1 MSDVCRE
8 IAKMGKGIGNESRY
22 RILEALM
29 KGPRTVGEITAKTG
43 FTQPS
48 VSQHLKVLKSAN
60 LVEDE
65 RKGQEVY
72 YSINIAYTTNLLR
85 KLAVDV
91 AHSKQGKKNNYL
103 FFLFFIRHMQYETLA
118 QKEVIAH
125 TIDALAKRGIESVV
139 VNNRAEALEKV
150 KSLIPKGASVMNGS
164 SRTLEEIGFV
174 DYLKSGIHGWRNV
187 HEEILAEKD
196 PAKQATL
203 RKQAVLSDYYLG
215 SVHAVA
221 ETGQLVIASNS
232 GSQLPH
238 IVFTS
243 PNLIFVAG
251 AQKIAPDLD
260 AAMQRVRNFVLP
272 LEDKRMKEVGMGGSA
287 ISKLLIFEREP
298 VFMGRKVYVIFVNEK
313 LGF

>member
-1 MSDVCRE
+1 M
-8 IAKMGKGIGNESRY
+8 
-22 RILEALM
+22 
-29 KGPRTVGEITAKTG
+29 
-43 FTQPS
+43 
-48 VSQHLKVLKSAN
+48 
-60 LVEDE
+60 
-65 RKGQEVY
+65 
-72 YSINIAYTTNLLR
+72 
-85 KLAVDV
+85 
-91 AHSKQGKKNNYL
+91 
-103 FFLFFIRHMQYETLA
+103 
-118 QKEVIAH
+118 
-125 TIDALAKRGIESVV
+125 
-139 VNNRAEALEKV
+139 EALEKV
-150 KSLIPKGASVMNGS
+150 KLFIPKGASVMNGS

-174 DYLKSGIHGWRNV
+174 EYLKSGTHGWKNL

-243 PNLIFVAG
+243 PNLVFVVG
-251 AQKIAPDLD
+251 MQKLAPNLD
-260 AAMQRVRNFVLP
+260 VALSRVQEYVLP
-272 LEDKRMKEVGMGGSA
+272 LEDKRMKDVDMGGSA